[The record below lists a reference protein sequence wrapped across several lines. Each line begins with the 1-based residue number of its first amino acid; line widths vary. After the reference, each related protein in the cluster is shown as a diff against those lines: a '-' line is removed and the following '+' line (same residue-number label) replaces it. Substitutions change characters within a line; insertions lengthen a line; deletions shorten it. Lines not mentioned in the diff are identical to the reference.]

1 MQTINK
7 VILAVLVA
15 GGLFYWWSK
24 QQSTAEY
31 DRQVGA
37 LATTLDRRFISTATP
52 AAQAEAMFLRAMVI
66 FSDYRML
73 RNRGDI
79 RIGEEQYLK
88 DVLTAAGYSSGPEID
103 LVAKSLQTSLALCKE
118 MKIIPEPEG
127 TQSLLTGQPP
137 LIRAGS
143 FKGDTLT
150 IGRHLSAALVP
161 DLANHPANFALLP
174 SHAAAMIWPFT
185 LSDDTLRTAESFKT
199 DGLIDAKTALDLK
212 LRADQLKAVKP

>member
-7 VILAVLVA
+7 VILLIIAA

-37 LATTLDRRFISTATP
+37 LASTLDRRFIRPETP

-66 FSDYRML
+66 FSDYRTL
-73 RNRGDI
+73 LARGRI
-79 RIGEEQYLK
+79 RTGEETYLK
-88 DVLTAAGYSSGPEID
+88 DVLGAAGYTSDMEIS
-103 LVAKSLQTSLALCKE
+103 LIARSLQTNLTLCQQ
-118 MKIIPEPEG
+118 MRIIPEAEG
-127 TQSLLTGQPP
+127 TQSLLTGQSP

-150 IGRHLSAALVP
+150 IGRQIPPAFAP
-161 DLANHPANFALLP
+161 DLANHPANYALLP
-174 SHAAAMIWPFT
+174 ASAAALMWPFT
-185 LSDDTLRTAESFKT
+185 LSDGTLRAADEFKSK
-199 DGLIDAKTALDLK
+199 GLLDATIVTDLK
-212 LRADQLKAVKP
+212 MRADQLKAAKP

>member
-7 VILAVLVA
+7 VILAILAA
-15 GGLFYWWSK
+15 GCLLYWWSK

-37 LATTLDRRFISTATP
+37 LATTLDRRFISPTTP

-66 FSDYRML
+66 FSDYRTL
-73 RNRGDI
+73 RSRGHI
-79 RIGEEQYLK
+79 RIGEDQYLK
-88 DVLTAAGYSSGPEID
+88 DVLAAAGYTSERETA
-103 LVAKSLQTSLALCKE
+103 LVTKSLQTSLALCQE

-127 TQSLLTGQPP
+127 TQSLLTGQAP

-161 DLANHPANFALLP
+161 DLANHPANYALLP
-174 SHAAAMIWPFT
+174 SNAAALIWPFT
-185 LSDDTLRTAESFKT
+185 LSEDTLRTADTFNSE
-199 DGLIDAKTALDLK
+199 GLLDAKTALDLK
-212 LRADQLKAVKP
+212 QRADQLKAVKP